1 MGGPTL
7 GRPAQLDEQQKVILG
22 EIIDRGPLA
31 CGLASGVWNASLIG
45 RVIAEEFEVPYTA
58 RHVRWLL
65 EAIGFSVQRPK
76 RTNSGA
82 GRPC

>member
-1 MGGPTL
+1 M
-7 GRPAQLDEQQKVILG
+7 ILG

-31 CGLASGVWNASLIG
+31 CGFASGVWNAALIG
-45 RVIAEEFEVPYTA
+45 RVIAKEFEVPYTA
-58 RHVRWLL
+58 RHVRRLL
-65 EAIGFSVQRPK
+65 EAIGFSVPWPK